1 MHWEMKMP
9 KRHRKNILIFS
20 LIFFIIIIIGLA
32 AGFYSIRRVVSEKF
46 GPPAPSLSLLQR
58 VIFPL
63 ELYIHHEDLTTA
75 ITQMGGETVFVIES
89 GESVSMVCL
98 RLESVGLIRD
108 AELMRSYLVYSGLD
122 RYLQSGSFKLSSGM
136 TPIQI
141 AAELLDSTP
150 KEAVVSLLSGWRIEE
165 VAANVAA
172 SGLDISPEA
181 FIHSAYNPTGELLAI
196 LQISDLPSLEGFLF
210 PETYVFPREMGLDDV
225 LAAMLA
231 EFSNQV
237 DQTLRDGFSRQGM
250 TVYDAVTLASIIE
263 KEAVVDEEKPMI
275 ASVFYNRLA
284 AGMRL
289 ETDPTVQYA
298 LGYQEESGAWW
309 KAPLTLDDFGVESP
323 YNTYIVYGLPP
334 TPISNPGL
342 SSLHAVA
349 FPAETPYFYFRA
361 TCDGSGRHLF
371 AITYEE
377 HLDNACE

>member
-1 MHWEMKMP
+1 
-9 KRHRKNILIFS
+9 
-20 LIFFIIIIIGLA
+20 
-32 AGFYSIRRVVSEKF
+32 
-46 GPPAPSLSLLQR
+46 
-58 VIFPL
+58 
-63 ELYIHHEDLTTA
+63 
-75 ITQMGGETVFVIES
+75 
-89 GESVSMVCL
+89 
-98 RLESVGLIRD
+98 
-108 AELMRSYLVYSGLD
+108 
-122 RYLQSGSFKLSSGM
+122 
-136 TPIQI
+136 
-141 AAELLDSTP
+141 
-150 KEAVVSLLSGWRIEE
+150 
-165 VAANVAA
+165 
-172 SGLDISPEA
+172 LDISPEA

-225 LAAMLA
+225 LVAMLA

>member
-1 MHWEMKMP
+1 MS

-20 LIFFIIIIIGLA
+20 LIFFFAIIIGLA
-32 AGFYSIRRVVSEKF
+32 AGFFSIRSVVREKF
-46 GPPAPSLSLLQR
+46 GPPAPSLSLLQH

-63 ELYIHHEDLTTA
+63 ELYIHREDLTTA
-75 ITQMGGETVFVIES
+75 LELTAGETVFVIES

-98 RLESVGLIRD
+98 RLESAGLIRD

-122 RYLQSGSFKLSSGM
+122 RYLQSGSFRLSLGM
-136 TPIQI
+136 SPIKI
-141 AAELLDSTP
+141 AAELLDATP
-150 KEAVVSLLSGWRIEE
+150 KEAVVSLLPGWRIEE
-165 VAANVAA
+165 VAANVAV
-172 SGLDISPEA
+172 SGLNISPEA

-196 LQISDLPSLEGFLF
+196 LQNSDVPSLEGFLF
-210 PETYVFPREMGLDDV
+210 PETYIFPREMGLHDV
-225 LAAMLA
+225 LAAMLV
-231 EFSNQV
+231 EFSNQF
-237 DQTLRDGFSRQGM
+237 DQTLRDGFSRQGL
-250 TVYDAVTLASIIE
+250 TVYDAVTLASIVE

-298 LGYQEESGAWW
+298 LGYQEATGTWW
-309 KAPLTLDDFGVESP
+309 KAPLSIGDLGIESP
-323 YNTYIVYGLPP
+323 YNTYMVIGLPP
-334 TPISNPGL
+334 TPISNPSL

-361 TCDGSGRHLF
+361 ACDGSGRHLF

>member
-1 MHWEMKMP
+1 
-9 KRHRKNILIFS
+9 
-20 LIFFIIIIIGLA
+20 
-32 AGFYSIRRVVSEKF
+32 
-46 GPPAPSLSLLQR
+46 
-58 VIFPL
+58 
-63 ELYIHHEDLTTA
+63 
-75 ITQMGGETVFVIES
+75 
-89 GESVSMVCL
+89 
-98 RLESVGLIRD
+98 
-108 AELMRSYLVYSGLD
+108 
-122 RYLQSGSFKLSSGM
+122 
-136 TPIQI
+136 
-141 AAELLDSTP
+141 
-150 KEAVVSLLSGWRIEE
+150 
-165 VAANVAA
+165 
-172 SGLDISPEA
+172 
-181 FIHSAYNPTGELLAI
+181 
-196 LQISDLPSLEGFLF
+196 
-210 PETYVFPREMGLDDV
+210 MGLDDV